1 MKKNTKWILENKTNY
16 EKIFE
21 DKREKKLDFII
32 EDLIKNRNLS
42 LDTDFNFNPFNLKDM
57 DIAVQRIFEAIK
69 NNQKIYIYGD
79 YDVDGITSVS
89 LLYLAL
95 SELGANVDYYIPL
108 RDEGYGLNKDAI
120 QNLKNVQNGK
130 INFLNSDIKN
140 TMKLELGDILGIYG
154 QNGSGK
160 TTVIDALSILKSIL
174 IGKSLNLELIN
185 LITYGEKEC
194 TLTFDFYIEINN
206 KKYIVDYKVILQKTK
221 ENDVEIINEILKY
234 SVFSEENWKKKQL
247 LIEVP
252 FFNKFMETK
261 KYKDNFLDMDSTD
274 IIVNQKLARMTRT
287 SFIFSKEIK
296 DIIKK
301 ESDLSNIVNALSY
314 FGHLNLFIVFNKEIG
329 MINLNLLLPLKIKN
343 TTSSGEIPIQ
353 IDKNDSIIIN
363 KDIYSDVEKTIEEIN
378 EVLKKIIPNLQIKL
392 EKQKEEISNDGIKN
406 IIADLR
412 SIREGKPISLRYESE
427 GIKRIVSILGV
438 LIAVY
443 NQRSVC
449 LAIDELDSGIFE
461 YLLGEILE
469 VLSNE
474 IKGQVIFTSHNLR
487 ILEKI
492 DKKKIVFSTTNPNN
506 RYIKFKYAKPS
517 NNLRDMY
524 LRELIIQEQDEELYK
539 ETKQSDIKRA
549 FYRVGASLDEKR

>member
-1 MKKNTKWILENKTNY
+1 MENTIVRIL
-16 EKIFE
+16 
-21 DKREKKLDFII
+21 
-32 EDLIKNRNLS
+32 
-42 LDTDFNFNPFNLKDM
+42 
-57 DIAVQRIFEAIK
+57 DIQ
-69 NNQKIYIYGD
+69 
-79 YDVDGITSVS
+79 
-89 LLYLAL
+89 
-95 SELGANVDYYIPL
+95 
-108 RDEGYGLNKDAI
+108 I

-130 INFLNSDIKN
+130 IKFLNSDIKK
-140 TMKLELGDILGIYG
+140 MLKLELGDILGIYG

-160 TTVIDALSILKSIL
+160 TTVIDALSVLKSIL

-185 LITYGEKEC
+185 LITYGKEDC
-194 TLTFDFYIEINN
+194 TLTFNFYIEINN
-206 KKYIVDYKVILQKTK
+206 KKYIVEYKAVLQKTR
-221 ENDVEIINEILKY
+221 ENDIEIVNEILKY

-252 FFNKFMETK
+252 FFNEFMETK
-261 KYKDNFLDMDSTD
+261 RYKDNFLDTDSTD

-314 FGHLNLFIVFNKEIG
+314 FGHLNLFIVSNKEIG

>member
-1 MKKNTKWILENKTNY
+1 
-16 EKIFE
+16 
-21 DKREKKLDFII
+21 
-32 EDLIKNRNLS
+32 
-42 LDTDFNFNPFNLKDM
+42 
-57 DIAVQRIFEAIK
+57 
-69 NNQKIYIYGD
+69 
-79 YDVDGITSVS
+79 
-89 LLYLAL
+89 
-95 SELGANVDYYIPL
+95 
-108 RDEGYGLNKDAI
+108 
-120 QNLKNVQNGK
+120 
-130 INFLNSDIKN
+130 
-140 TMKLELGDILGIYG
+140 
-154 QNGSGK
+154 
-160 TTVIDALSILKSIL
+160 
-174 IGKSLNLELIN
+174 
-185 LITYGEKEC
+185 
-194 TLTFDFYIEINN
+194 
-206 KKYIVDYKVILQKTK
+206 
-221 ENDVEIINEILKY
+221 
-234 SVFSEENWKKKQL
+234 
-247 LIEVP
+247 
-252 FFNKFMETK
+252 
-261 KYKDNFLDMDSTD
+261 
-274 IIVNQKLARMTRT
+274 
-287 SFIFSKEIK
+287 
-296 DIIKK
+296 
-301 ESDLSNIVNALSY
+301 
-314 FGHLNLFIVFNKEIG
+314 

-378 EVLKKIIPNLQIKL
+378 EILKKIIPNLQIKL

-412 SIREGKPISLRYESE
+412 SIREGKPISLRYELE

-539 ETKQSDIKRA
+539 ES
-549 FYRVGASLDEKR
+549 FL